1 MTEIMGFDERL
12 RSFGIEYGSILR
24 EHPDGLSEPP
34 DHVNHS
40 GQIARTILLADDRGY
55 ALAVIPSDRHVD
67 LAAIER
73 EFGRRLRM
81 ARSDEIKRLFPGLP
95 PNALPPIADELQLE
109 TFVDQTLVPLTDV
122 CFETADPRRLVRID
136 GESFRSLLYNAWC
149 GRITRLE
156 S

>member
-1 MTEIMGFDERL
+1 MTEIKGFDDRL
-12 RSFGIEYGSILR
+12 RGFGIEYGSILR
-24 EHPDGLSEPP
+24 ELPDGLSEPP
-34 DHVNHS
+34 DRMNPS
-40 GQIARTILLADDRGY
+40 GQIARTILLADERGY

-81 ARSDEIKRLFPGLP
+81 ARGDEVARLFPGLP
-95 PNALPPIADELQLE
+95 PSALPPIADGLQLE
-109 TFVDQTLVPLTDV
+109 TFVDQTLVPLSDV
-122 CFETADPRRLVRID
+122 YFQTADPRRLVRID

-149 GRITRLE
+149 GHITRLE